1 MQDNYYYHCNGA
13 SPEALHLF
21 VGGRLSAAGEKMK
34 TKVQLWFYLLLS
46 KVHLT
51 LMIEPNNRV
60 MNDGGMG
67 GRCSHP
73 LSLPFHLKA
82 TDFCCTAL
90 VACVVVMMKKSVK
103 FKSLN
108 QVI

>member
-1 MQDNYYYHCNGA
+1 
-13 SPEALHLF
+13 
-21 VGGRLSAAGEKMK
+21 
-34 TKVQLWFYLLLS
+34 
-46 KVHLT
+46 
-51 LMIEPNNRV
+51 MIEPNNRV

-67 GRCSHP
+67 GRTNHP
-73 LSLPFHLKA
+73 ISLPFHMKA

-90 VACVVVMMKKSVK
+90 VACVVVVVMMKKSFK